1 MAIQNIK
8 EGGNMLELII
18 MKVGND
24 YNVRVLQCDWKK
36 VDDKAL
42 NNTWTIFK
50 DGMSHT
56 SEDTIGGPSES
67 YTGINYLKGKRRSS
81 IPFDTGG
88 AITLGGD
95 DTDEEDKEE
104 DKKEMMA
111 FD

>member
-1 MAIQNIK
+1 
-8 EGGNMLELII
+8 MLELII
-18 MKVGND
+18 MKFGSD
-24 YNVRVLQCDWKK
+24 YNVRMLQCDWKK
-36 VDDKAL
+36 VDNSAL

-88 AITLGGD
+88 AITNGGD
-95 DTDEEDKEE
+95 DTSEDEDKDNEQ
-104 DKKEMMA
+104 
-111 FD
+111 